1 MRFYPLLLPLYL
13 HAAAEL
19 PIASSS
25 SSMGTELQEITIAG
39 HVLDEEAISRAIIQ
53 HYFNAQESPSRTIE
67 ISLRK
72 QLRALSDSDT
82 DKDRFA
88 IVQEIAMKKPEKKHT
103 KILNELLVQ
112 TLTDAMAHTE
122 HRINN
127 RWTKKQSAYMAAGT
141 TVITCILTSIVVL
154 IINYV

>member
-1 MRFYPLLLPLYL
+1 MIWLLFIVPVLME
-13 HAAAEL
+13 AA
-19 PIASSS
+19 ASSS
-25 SSMGTELQEITIAG
+25 SSSDHQEITING
-39 HVLDEEAISRAIIQ
+39 PTLDDEAISRAIIQ
-53 HYFNAQESPSRTIE
+53 HYFNCTESPSRTIE

-72 QLRALSDSDT
+72 QLKALSDSESEHE
-82 DKDRFA
+82 KLA
-88 IVQEIAMKKPEKKHT
+88 IVQDFALKHT
-103 KILNELLVQ
+103 NKKSAKILNELLVS

>member
-1 MRFYPLLLPLYL
+1 MIWLLCILPLYTM
-13 HAAAEL
+13 A
-19 PIASSS
+19 ASSS
-25 SSMGTELQEITIAG
+25 SSSDHQEIIIQG
-39 HVLDEEAISRAIIQ
+39 PSLDEEAISRAIIQ
-53 HYFNAQESPSRTIE
+53 HYFNCTESPSRTLE

-72 QLRALSDSDT
+72 KIRALNDSESEHEKFAMVQDFALQHK
-82 DKDRFA
+82 DKKSA
-88 IVQEIAMKKPEKKHT
+88 
-103 KILNELLVQ
+103 KILNELIVS